1 MVPELAIDAVLP
13 LEPAESE
20 EQRHKRVFQDREL
33 DAVLPGAPVGGEDPL
48 FYDANAGPRGLIR
61 TTSGD
66 ETYGHTNRRRLTMRT
81 LSTVAWVAHNLGLGA
96 CFGGLLFG
104 KVALNPGL
112 SAIDSE
118 ADRGKI
124 LNSTWNRYNVINV
137 ASFATAA
144 ATWFPGRLGL
154 SGKEIDQQT
163 RNLVL
168 AKDILFAV
176 GALTGLASVI
186 QGRALTGQAPEGAVP
201 IESGT
206 TPAAATPDEAA
217 KLLRSVNQLGNLNI
231 LVTGAILGITTVLSM
246 KATKSARFSA
256 VSRFLP

>member
-1 MVPELAIDAVLP
+1 MRFAHSNLPRAKNSAISEYCRIARDAVLP
-13 LEPAESE
+13 
-20 EQRHKRVFQDREL
+20 V
-33 DAVLPGAPVGGEDPL
+33 APVGDEGL
-48 FYDANAGPRGLIR
+48 LLYDANTGPFGLIR
-61 TTSGD
+61 TISGD
-66 ETYGHTNRRRLTMRT
+66 ETYGRANRRRLTMRM
-81 LSTVAWVAHNLGLGA
+81 LSTAAWVAHNLGLGA

-104 KVALNPGL
+104 KAALNPSL
-112 SAIDSE
+112 RAIDSE

-124 LNSTWNRYNVINV
+124 LNTTWNRYNVINV
-137 ASFATAA
+137 TSFATAA

-186 QGRALTGQAPEGAVP
+186 QGRALTGQAPYGAVP

-206 TPAAATPDEAA
+206 TPAATTPEEAT